1 MKKSLIVVAAVVAPA
16 LMVVAQP
23 GKDKQQP
30 AAAPGG
36 TPAAQPSKAAAPASK
51 ADSELTGQVEKVWA
65 AISKQ
70 DWETFGSMLSDDFIL
85 VMGMGT
91 HDKAGSIEGLK
102 GMKMKSSKLSEW
114 KTIRLNEN
122 AAVVV
127 YKAESVWAGPDGK
140 DMTDVTM
147 CSDAMARH
155 GGKWLISMHQETAFK
170 APAAQP

>member
-1 MKKSLIVVAAVVAPA
+1 MKKCLCIVAVVAPA
-16 LMVVAQP
+16 LLVMAQP
-23 GKDKQQP
+23 GKDAQPAKP
-30 AAAPGG
+30 AAAQPGK
-36 TPAAQPSKAAAPASK
+36 PAAPASK
-51 ADSELTGQVEKVWA
+51 ADAELTAEVEKVWA

-70 DWETFGSMLSDDFIL
+70 DFETFGSMLSDDFIL

-91 HDKAGSIEGLK
+91 HDRAGCIEGLK
-102 GMKMKSSKLSEW
+102 GMQIKSWKLGEW

-155 GGKWLISMHQETAFK
+155 GGKWLVSMHQETAFK
-170 APAAQP
+170 APPARP